1 MMVVIRFGNSSS
13 DAGCTGSRIRDNRGM
28 IAHRV
33 FPLLL
38 LATLLCPTV
47 PSAWSADA
55 TSANSDQLKR
65 ALKQFPAADLN
76 GDGILSQ
83 TELRTFHRERAQRM
97 RAGRNT
103 PGFDTVFKPT
113 TEQLNEAKATGGRQS
128 RTPLKFA
135 KGKGLRILMTGHS
148 WVAPAN
154 RTLPGIAK
162 VAGLDGHQQRVHISG
177 GATGSANAIWLKE
190 FGKFRADAPK
200 PILVPAIATG
210 EWDVMTWGSYY
221 NDKPENFSQWIDLCL
236 KYNPDMKFFI
246 QDGWPR
252 VGSADAKLQPAAAV
266 KKLTGEM
273 NRMVNE
279 YFTPGLEVLNQ
290 RYPGKVHF
298 VPAGPAVVELIRR
311 YYDQKLPGFDCLSE
325 NFGGS
330 KGIYRDG
337 GHLSK
342 KSGAEHLV
350 GYVYYATL
358 YRRSPTLLPKHAPDG
373 VPAVIDR
380 ELREIAWETV
390 GKSPLSGIADKDA
403 DGMAD

>member
-1 MMVVIRFGNSSS
+1 MKSGTAVLFLVCSLVSVTAQ
-13 DAGCTGSRIRDNRGM
+13 D
-28 IAHRV
+28 
-33 FPLLL
+33 
-38 LATLLCPTV
+38 
-47 PSAWSADA
+47 SAD
-55 TSANSDQLKR
+55 SDQLKR
-65 ALKQFPAADLN
+65 AFKQFPTADLN
-76 GDGILSQ
+76 GDGVLTQ
-83 TELRTFHRERAQRM
+83 VELRTFHRERAQRM
-97 RAGRNT
+97 RAERNT
-103 PGFDTVFKPT
+103 PVFDTVFEPT
-113 TEQLNEAKATGGRQS
+113 MEQLDEAIATGKQQS
-128 RTPLKFA
+128 RTPLDFE
-135 KGKGLRILMTGHS
+135 KGNGLRILMTGHS

-154 RTLPGIAK
+154 RTLPGIARA
-162 VAGLDGHQQRVHISG
+162 AGLDGHRQRVHLSG
-177 GATGSANAIWLKE
+177 GATGAANAIWLKE
-190 FGKFRADAPK
+190 FGKFKTDAPK
-200 PILVPAIATG
+200 PILIPALATG

-221 NDKPENFSQWIDLCL
+221 NDKTENFSQWIDLCV

-252 VGSADAKLQPAAAV
+252 VTSGYLRLEPTVAVQRLQD
-266 KKLTGEM
+266 EM
-273 NRMVNE
+273 DRMVKE

-358 YRRSPTLLPKHAPDG
+358 YRRSPTLLPKDAPDG

-380 ELREIAWETV
+380 QLREIAWEAV
-390 GKSPLSGIADKDA
+390 VESPLSGIADEDA